1 MKDVEKQGVA
11 PKGVAI
17 DPVDEII
24 GSRLRLAREGAG
36 LTSEE
41 CAAIAG
47 VHKSTYSRYET
58 GTRGI
63 LNNVRA
69 LNALCKRLNVSADV
83 IIFGRMPRATVPR
96 YVNEILERYP
106 ERGLSWPRPMLR
118 QVAAA

>member
-1 MKDVEKQGVA
+1 MEKQSVGQ
-11 PKGVAI
+11 KGTAI

-24 GSRLRLAREGAG
+24 GARLRLAREGAG

-41 CAAIAG
+41 CAIIAG

-58 GTRGI
+58 GTRGV

-83 IIFGRMPRATVPR
+83 IIFGRLPRATVPR
-96 YVNEILERYP
+96 YVTEILERYP
-106 ERGLSWPRPMLR
+106 ERSSGWPRPMLR